1 MNVLIVADEFFT
13 DIRVLHMP
21 HHDPDYG
28 FTSLRKIPGS
38 QLFAAIRVSPGE
50 EAEISARKKRA
61 ACEFCSA
68 SKLVLTVKTRVVKT
82 RS

>member
-50 EAEISARKKRA
+50 EAEISARKKELRA
-61 ACEFCSA
+61 NFVRRA
-68 SKLVLTVKTRVVKT
+68 SLF
-82 RS
+82 